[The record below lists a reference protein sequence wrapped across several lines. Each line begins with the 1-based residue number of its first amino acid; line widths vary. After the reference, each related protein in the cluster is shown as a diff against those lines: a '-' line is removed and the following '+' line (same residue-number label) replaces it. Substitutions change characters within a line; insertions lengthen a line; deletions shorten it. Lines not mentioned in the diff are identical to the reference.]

1 MKYIIYC
8 RKSTESEDRQ
18 VLSLESQENELKQL
32 AEKQNFPIVKIL
44 QESMSAKEPGRPI
57 FNEMI
62 KMINSGKAD
71 AILCWKVDRLTRNPV
86 DGGQIQWLLQNNKI
100 KCIQTFEKSYFPNDN
115 VLLMSIE
122 QAMAN
127 QYIRD
132 LSMNVKRG
140 NREKLARGE
149 WPNNAPFGY
158 LNDKINKTIIVDPIL
173 SKYVIRI
180 FELYATGGNGLW
192 DISNILFKE
201 GLRTKS
207 SKQVLISHIKRILV
221 NPFYMGVMTRDG
233 KFYNGNHKPLISKE
247 TFDKAQYV
255 AENRLRPKAKRLFF
269 PLRGFLKCENCGC
282 MLTASLKKG
291 HQYYYCTNG
300 KKICGEHKSYLREND
315 LYLKTSEIFKKLHF
329 SERKIELMYKASKE
343 RLNLDADYSK
353 NILETL
359 QLSLESL
366 KTKETKLLDTFLAEQ
381 ISKELYDQKV
391 LEILNERVVVKKQIE
406 EARKRQPAFTL
417 EPVKKVFLDASVSAK
432 EFLEGDDLKKRKIIE
447 NLLWNFSIKD
457 KNIVNYQFKSPFDII
472 SKVPKNASFSQ
483 LLISMLRLELFS

>member
-1 MKYIIYC
+1 
-8 RKSTESEDRQ
+8 
-18 VLSLESQENELKQL
+18 
-32 AEKQNFPIVKIL
+32 
-44 QESMSAKEPGRPI
+44 
-57 FNEMI
+57 MI
-62 KMINSGKAD
+62 KMINLGKAD
-71 AILCWKVDRLTRNPV
+71 AILCWKIDRLTRNPV

-149 WPNNAPFGY
+149 WPNHAPFGY
-158 LNDKINKTIIVDPIL
+158 LNDQASKKIIIDPMRA
-173 SKYVIRI
+173 KYVVRA
-180 FELYATGGNGLW
+180 FELYITGGNGLW
-192 DISNILFKE
+192 DISKILFDE

-207 SKQVLISHIKRILV
+207 GKQVLISHVKRILES
-221 NPFYMGVMTRDG
+221 PFYMGVMTRDG
-233 KFYNGNHKPLISKE
+233 KFYNGNHKPLISKD

-255 AENRLRPKAKRLFF
+255 AENRLRPKAKKLFF

-282 MLTASLKKG
+282 MLTASIKKG
-291 HQYYYCTNG
+291 HHYYYCTNG
-300 KKICGEHKSYLREND
+300 KKICGEHKSYLRENE

-329 SERKIELMYKASKE
+329 SERKIELMYQASKE
-343 RLNLDADYSK
+343 RLNLDTDYSK

-366 KTKETKLLDTFLAEQ
+366 RAKESTLLDTYLAQQ
-381 ISKELYDQKV
+381 ITKELYDRKV
-391 LEILNERVVVKKQIE
+391 LEIYNDRIVVKKQIE
-406 EARKRQPAFTL
+406 EAEKRQPAFTL

-432 EFLEGDDLKKRKIIE
+432 EFLEGDDEKKRKIIE
-447 NLLWNFSIKD
+447 NLLWNFSVKD

-472 SKVPKNASFSQ
+472 AKAPKNGNLSAGLTNSV
-483 LLISMLRLELFS
+483 